1 MANKRESSSQRRQR
15 ENRARRAALEART
28 KGAPPAR
35 PSRVAPA
42 TAEKL
47 KARSA
52 DAGSSKASSAAG
64 PADDAATTTKRG
76 KPRRQRPPRPGD
88 TPVDVTTL
96 EGSWF
101 ARIVQVPG
109 GTQAAFAGLM
119 ALVATGLTSFTA
131 TVISEADEGKKN
143 AAPTQT
149 IFEAYPLSTA
159 LPLVVI
165 PLLIALAAVWF
176 SFHPQRRRIWF
187 VATIALAAIALV
199 AAQFYLFVS
208 GFLAYAC
215 FRAAKVEGPNPSLFA
230 GRRKRAEAATAAPD
244 GTTDEGD
251 ADA

>member
-35 PSRVAPA
+35 PSRVAPS

-52 DAGSSKASSAAG
+52 EAGSSKAGAATG
-64 PADDAATTTKRG
+64 PSDDAEKTTKNG
-76 KPRRQRPPRPGD
+76 KPRRQRPARPGD
-88 TPVDVTTL
+88 KPVDVAAL
-96 EGSWF
+96 EGSWY

-119 ALVATGLTSFTA
+119 ALVATGLTSFTT
-131 TVISEADEGKKN
+131 TVISDADKGRKN
-143 AAPTQT
+143 AKPTQT
-149 IFEAYPLSTA
+149 IFEAYPLTTA

-165 PLLIALAAVWF
+165 PLVIALAAVWY

-199 AAQFYLFVS
+199 AAQYYLFVS
-208 GFLAYAC
+208 GFFAYAC

-230 GRRKRAEAATAAPD
+230 GRRKRAEAAAAPSD
-244 GTTDEGD
+244 DAVGEGNDE
-251 ADA
+251 A

>member
-35 PSRVAPA
+35 PSRVAPS

-47 KARSA
+47 KARSSET
-52 DAGSSKASSAAG
+52 GSSRASSSSAPVDEEQG
-64 PADDAATTTKRG
+64 TTRKG

-88 TPVDVTTL
+88 TPVDVATL

-119 ALVATGLTSFTA
+119 ALVATGLTSFTK

-143 AAPTQT
+143 ASPTQT

-159 LPLVVI
+159 LPLVLV
-165 PLLIALAAVWF
+165 PLLIALVAVWF

-187 VATIALAAIALV
+187 VATITLAAIALV

-208 GFLAYAC
+208 GFFAYAC

-230 GRRKRAEAATAAPD
+230 GRRKRAESADAASP
-244 GTTDEGD
+244 D
-251 ADA
+251 ADDAA